1 MANSII
7 GNNSPNPGVD
17 PNMLNQIKQFAQT
30 FKGDPKTQVMQM
42 VRQGMRSNEQLQQA
56 MNMARQLQGMFK

>member
-1 MANSII
+1 MANSIL
-7 GNNSPNPGVD
+7 GNTTPGPEMD
-17 PNMLNQIKQFAQT
+17 FNMVNQIKQCAQT

>member
-1 MANSII
+1 MANSIL
-7 GNNSPNPGVD
+7 GNTTPGPEMD
-17 PNMLNQIKQFAQT
+17 SNMVNQIKQFAQA